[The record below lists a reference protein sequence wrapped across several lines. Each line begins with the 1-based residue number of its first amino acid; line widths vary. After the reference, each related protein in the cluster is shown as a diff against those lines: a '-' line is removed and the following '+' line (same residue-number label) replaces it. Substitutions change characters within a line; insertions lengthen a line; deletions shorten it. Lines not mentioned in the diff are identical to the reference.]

1 MKKVFP
7 LIAVVAFIVVSCN
20 LPSINKGEIDFS
32 LDEEIADKA
41 LNIAKETAGEDY
53 PITVEVNIHGRL
65 EKSQSKVIKTK
76 DEAADLSFS
85 FDIPKN
91 SPSDVEVLITID
103 KSVVL
108 YRGVTQN
115 VKPDDITGPVEVAL
129 RQVFEIKQPV
139 FKVVR
144 NGSPVKFLRSKN
156 FELMAVTEDGNRYP
170 DCVITEAS
178 YEIEKGID
186 QTIEFKGSKPR
197 VLPDDAY
204 NTSNLSYTLK
214 NVTAKLATAGFIDAA
229 YNQTKQVIRPAYYG
243 GSYYALPYFQGT
255 NTRLQLYRYLTPLN
269 RSDETTGNF
278 IDLTNT
284 YADYALLSKFNYNP
298 DDTNTYPAAS
308 FYLLKNITYGTQSVK
323 ETYPEVFPY
332 DTETDK
338 NTCEFDWK
346 ISDTNYID
354 LPTGTGKAIYYDNDN
369 ESLYVFERTEEKN
382 KVFVYGKT
390 DTGLSGTITDT
401 VELEDTEDF
410 DMKATVY
417 DNKAYIVKY
426 TASKFFDPVE
436 VRVYSLKGANKG
448 QRISTIDVRKYC
460 PFVSNPDSWGDSS
473 YSSYRDIFNTTNRS
487 YDILAWEDKIYVL
500 YNEIGMYY
508 DANWTE
514 LSSTGISRGAIIEI
528 DPETDAFSRKLGWY
542 DNPTRKIIS
551 KNSNERVPV
560 YSPETTSS
568 NQYFYGPQ
576 RFVALRPKKLVILD
590 SGACIYVDND
600 VGTATEKLVNRIVE
614 VNLESFCIEKVDPI
628 DFSEN
633 PGFYPIVNAETSNE
647 YPINNFHFAVKKAN
661 GSEFV
666 IRGTKSYLYGIE

>member
-1 MKKVFP
+1 M
-7 LIAVVAFIVVSCN
+7 
-20 LPSINKGEIDFS
+20 
-32 LDEEIADKA
+32 
-41 LNIAKETAGEDY
+41 
-53 PITVEVNIHGRL
+53 
-65 EKSQSKVIKTK
+65 
-76 DEAADLSFS
+76 
-85 FDIPKN
+85 
-91 SPSDVEVLITID
+91 
-103 KSVVL
+103 
-108 YRGVTQN
+108 
-115 VKPDDITGPVEVAL
+115 
-129 RQVFEIKQPV
+129 
-139 FKVVR
+139 
-144 NGSPVKFLRSKN
+144 
-156 FELMAVTEDGNRYP
+156 
-170 DCVITEAS
+170 
-178 YEIEKGID
+178 
-186 QTIEFKGSKPR
+186 
-197 VLPDDAY
+197 LPDDAY

-255 NTRLQLYRYLTPLN
+255 NTRLQLYRYLTPLK
-269 RSDETTGNF
+269 RSDET

-284 YADYALLSKFNYNP
+284 YADYALLSKVNYNP

-308 FYLLKNITYGTQSVK
+308 FYLLKNITYGTQSIK

-338 NTCEFDWK
+338 NTCEFYWK
-346 ISDTNYID
+346 TSDTNYKD

-410 DMKATVY
+410 EMKATVY

-426 TASKFFDPVE
+426 TASDFFDPVE

-460 PFVSNPDSWGDSS
+460 PFVSNPDSWGDSR
-473 YSSYRDIFNTTNRS
+473 YSLYRDIFNTTNRS

-508 DANWTE
+508 DANWNK
-514 LSSTGISRGAIIEI
+514 LSSTGISRGAVIEI

-560 YSPETTSS
+560 YSPETTDST
-568 NQYFYGPQ
+568 QYFYGPQ
-576 RFVALRPKKLVILD
+576 RFVALKPKRLVILD

-633 PGFYPIVNAETSNE
+633 PGFYPILNAETINE
-647 YPINNFHFAVKKAN
+647 YPINNFYFAVKKAN

-666 IRGTKSYLYGIE
+666 ISGTASYLYGIE